1 MMGATVRHILTH
13 ALVADAHALSAFGI
27 SDIIQ
32 HLIGRSDVKVGEN
45 FDDVVAALS
54 GDVSFDIMTV
64 DISLPGMDR
73 LRGLRA
79 LREICGTTRLV
90 VVASD
95 SDRTTVLAALG
106 AGIHGYVT
114 KDMSAKDIAEAFR
127 LVLAGHIYVPK
138 CLSEVPTADN
148 DDKFSVRF
156 QRDKLLT
163 LRQRD
168 VMKQLRNGASNKEIA
183 RALGISEST
192 VKVHMAAA
200 FRLLGVHNRVGA
212 VTALEGPSAEQRE
225 SFRAKQSADRRRVS
239 DWFDGPISATG

>member
-1 MMGATVRHILTH
+1 VRHILTH

-32 HLIGRSDVKVGEN
+32 HLIGHSEVKLGEC
-45 FDDVVAALS
+45 FDDLVAALS
-54 GDVSFDIMTV
+54 SDITFDIITV
-64 DISLPGMDR
+64 DLSLPGMDR

-90 VVASD
+90 VVASE
-95 SDRTTVLAALG
+95 SDRATVLAALS
-106 AGIHGYVT
+106 AGVHGYVT

-127 LVLAGHIYVPK
+127 LVLAGHIFVPK
-138 CLSEVPTADN
+138 CLSDIQIPDSEE
-148 DDKFSVRF
+148 KFSVRF

-168 VMKQLRNGASNKEIA
+168 VMKHLRNGASNKEIA

-200 FRLLGVHNRVGA
+200 FRLLGVHNRVSA
-212 VTALEGPSAEQRE
+212 VTALDGPTNEQRE
-225 SFRAKQSADRRRVS
+225 LYRAKQGADRRRVS